1 MAAID
6 RHRKEISETKE
17 ARKQAIVKTAE
28 RLFIER
34 GLANVNIQDIVNACE
49 ISRVTFYRYFPDI
62 HPLSMEVAA
71 RMMGSMYRKILEKH
85 DWLNNPPKETGKK
98 VASVFFTGMVESF
111 HLIEEELVYMGTF
124 DHLYAREYPNEELA
138 KFYRRALLQGLE
150 SAGFDQVFAEKLQ
163 DRAICNYFDMV
174 GNTIL
179 AALERL
185 AARGALLEKEQGTS
199 VDGHLELIKA
209 MLQSLDDN
217 S

>member
-6 RHRKEISETKE
+6 RHRREITETKE
-17 ARKQAIVKTAE
+17 ARKQTIIETAE

-62 HPLSMEVAA
+62 HPLSMEVAG
-71 RMMGSMYRKILEKH
+71 RMMGKMYQKVLEEH
-85 DWLNNPPKETGKK
+85 GWLDFAPDFEGKQ
-98 VASVFFTGMVESF
+98 VAAGFYTGMVESF
-111 HLIEEELVYMGTF
+111 YSIEDELVYMGTF

-138 KFYRRALLQGLE
+138 KFYMEALHKELE
-150 SAGFDQVFAEKLQ
+150 KSGFDRVFSKKLKENQ
-163 DRAICNYFDMV
+163 DICEHFYMV

-185 AARGALLEKEQGTS
+185 AARGRLLEKEQGTS
-199 VDGHLELIKA
+199 IDGHLEVIKG
-209 MLQSLDDN
+209 MLRSL
-217 S
+217 